1 VSGLP
6 SRDSAPH
13 ENNGLVSLRET
24 NGNRASAI
32 AHASFEQ
39 ALDAMLVVDT
49 ERVYTDA
56 NPAACALLGLERS
69 EVVGRRIDDFMPP
82 EVLPSISAAWEDFLK
97 TGEQSGEYELVVA
110 DGSRRR
116 IEFRA
121 KANVLPG
128 LHLSVLRDITERRA
142 AEEALR
148 AQRAIDS
155 LSAVLEHLGDGL
167 YVSDREGRMTFVNP
181 AACTVL
187 GYGSPEDLIGSS
199 AHETIH
205 YKRPNGSGFPRDEC
219 PLVSVFQSGEMLSG
233 EEWFVRQDG
242 SMVPVSYTCS
252 PLPLAEGRGTVVA
265 FRDQSERKAA
275 KEKLQRDLDA
285 LSWIGRV
292 RDALDEGRMVLH
304 AQPIVELSTREVTQ
318 HELLLRMVDRD
329 NGLVLPGRFLPIA
342 ERYGLAP
349 EVDRWVIRRALT
361 VPKEIGT
368 VEINLSAAS
377 FGDLDLLGAIER
389 GLTDT
394 DVDPACVVFEITET
408 ALMEQIETG
417 QRFARRLEE
426 LGCRLTLDDFGTG
439 YGSFTYLKELPISFL
454 KIDMQFIRGI
464 CRDVGNQRVVEAIVS
479 LSKAFGQQTIAEGV
493 EDEATA
499 VLLHRLGVDFGQGHE
514 FGLAQPLEA

>member
-1 VSGLP
+1 
-6 SRDSAPH
+6 
-13 ENNGLVSLRET
+13 
-24 NGNRASAI
+24 
-32 AHASFEQ
+32 
-39 ALDAMLVVDT
+39 
-49 ERVYTDA
+49 
-56 NPAACALLGLERS
+56 
-69 EVVGRRIDDFMPP
+69 
-82 EVLPSISAAWEDFLK
+82 
-97 TGEQSGEYELVVA
+97 
-110 DGSRRR
+110 
-116 IEFRA
+116 
-121 KANVLPG
+121 
-128 LHLSVLRDITERRA
+128 
-142 AEEALR
+142 
-148 AQRAIDS
+148 
-155 LSAVLEHLGDGL
+155 
-167 YVSDREGRMTFVNP
+167 MTFVNP

-464 CRDVGNQRVVEAIVS
+464 CRDVGNQRVVRRSSACQRRS
-479 LSKAFGQQTIAEGV
+479 ASRRSPRALRMRRRPCCFTGWASTLAKAMRSAWRSPSKREQASRGKSSWRAGTGERRDDGAYV
-493 EDEATA
+493 RVLRRVA
-499 VLLHRLGVDFGQGHE
+499 VRS
-514 FGLAQPLEA
+514 PR